1 MDKMVKKEIKSAL
14 SFAKQTVKFVFFLAH
29 LLFQTKGNL
38 KNPLKKVYS
47 GKVAMLAN
55 GPSMKNVLPRLTTDE
70 FKNTDFIVLNFFGSM
85 DIFTQIKPKH
95 FCMADPMF
103 FQENHNHDRVM
114 KLFDDLNKKVDSF
127 VITKTGKEKDNEI
140 DSLSSATITS
150 KAVTN
155 GVNGALDFYD
165 LLKGDGQHE

>member
-1 MDKMVKKEIKSAL
+1 MVKKEIKSAF
-14 SFAKQTVKFVFFLAH
+14 SFVKQTVKFVFFLAH

-85 DIFTQIKPKH
+85 DIFT
-95 FCMADPMF
+95 
-103 FQENHNHDRVM
+103 
-114 KLFDDLNKKVDSF
+114 
-127 VITKTGKEKDNEI
+127 
-140 DSLSSATITS
+140 
-150 KAVTN
+150 
-155 GVNGALDFYD
+155 
-165 LLKGDGQHE
+165 

>member
-1 MDKMVKKEIKSAL
+1 MDKMVKKEIKSAF
-14 SFAKQTVKFVFFLAH
+14 SFVKQTVKFVFFLAH

-85 DIFTQIKPKH
+85 DIFTQIRPKH
-95 FCMADPMF
+95 FCMADPMSVSYT
-103 FQENHNHDRVM
+103 HLTLPTTPYV
-114 KLFDDLNKKVDSF
+114 
-127 VITKTGKEKDNEI
+127 
-140 DSLSSATITS
+140 
-150 KAVTN
+150 
-155 GVNGALDFYD
+155 
-165 LLKGDGQHE
+165 

>member
-1 MDKMVKKEIKSAL
+1 
-14 SFAKQTVKFVFFLAH
+14 
-29 LLFQTKGNL
+29 
-38 KNPLKKVYS
+38 
-47 GKVAMLAN
+47 
-55 GPSMKNVLPRLTTDE
+55 
-70 FKNTDFIVLNFFGSM
+70 
-85 DIFTQIKPKH
+85 
-95 FCMADPMF
+95 MADPMF

-165 LLKGDGQHE
+165 LLKGDGQRE

>member
-114 KLFDDLNKKVDSF
+114 KLFDDLNKKVDWEMNLYIPVYIVRF
-127 VITKTGKEKDNEI
+127 KG
-140 DSLSSATITS
+140 TI
-150 KAVTN
+150 
-155 GVNGALDFYD
+155 
-165 LLKGDGQHE
+165 

>member
-1 MDKMVKKEIKSAL
+1 MDKMVKNEIKSAL

-165 LLKGDGQHE
+165 LLKGDGQRE

>member
-114 KLFDDLNKKVDSF
+114 KLLDYLNKKVDSF

>member
-1 MDKMVKKEIKSAL
+1 MVKKEIKSAL

-70 FKNTDFIVLNFFGSM
+70 FKNTDFIIRKSKFPQNPKRSVRFSGKRTKRSVQKRKARNTQKAETKVL
-85 DIFTQIKPKH
+85 
-95 FCMADPMF
+95 
-103 FQENHNHDRVM
+103 
-114 KLFDDLNKKVDSF
+114 
-127 VITKTGKEKDNEI
+127 
-140 DSLSSATITS
+140 
-150 KAVTN
+150 
-155 GVNGALDFYD
+155 
-165 LLKGDGQHE
+165 